1 MKFQPADFRVASE
14 WALLAVK
21 AMPAEQVPYNLR
33 KIRVS
38 SVRRLTPVQERTLYR
53 ELDKNEQLR
62 QTTLEVLETTPSEGA
77 HLSGDRNP
85 RLTASRLFLARPEGW
100 EKDVGHL
107 LNEVKLRDTYEEA
120 MSLKNKLSEARVEK
134 DRLKRQVREARRLA
148 SAQSHRDTRQ
158 LCDDLERAKKRNQD
172 LEGELSKWRQQNHR
186 LDKEL
191 EAAFDELTR
200 ADVRVEELRRLVGK
214 ERSAHASSSSSEGNG
229 WWGGGLSRDPVKAA
243 RVLDQMVS
251 FWEVRSDSVPERIAL
266 SPRLELP
273 PGMDPK
279 SGEAVWWVYDDA
291 PRLTL
296 VVDGWNAAYNWNY
309 HRNFSEPPDRGIIR
323 FITNKLKQ
331 LAAYSVGRHLVLF
344 YLDSEK
350 MVGLEE
356 GWDSRFK
363 EGRLVGHYVENAD
376 DAIADAAAERRGEP
390 VAVITSDNEL
400 AERCRAHGAVT
411 LASEALAEWMSNS
424 PV

>member
-1 MKFQPADFRVASE
+1 MKFQPEDFRVASE
-14 WALLAVK
+14 WALLVVK
-21 AMPAEQVPYNLR
+21 AMPVEQVPHNLR

-62 QTTLEVLETTPSEGA
+62 QTTLEVLETAPSEGA
-77 HLSGDRNP
+77 PRSGGRNP

-107 LNEVKLRDTYEEA
+107 LTEVKLGDFYEEA
-120 MSLKNKLSEARVEK
+120 VSLKNQLNEARVERDK
-134 DRLKRQVREARRLA
+134 LKKQVRDIRRST
-148 SAQSHRDTRQ
+148 SAQPHRDTRQ
-158 LCDDLERAKKRNQD
+158 LREDLERAKKRNQD
-172 LEGELSKWRQQNHR
+172 LEGEVSKRRQENHR

-191 EAAFDELTR
+191 EAAFDELTL
-200 ADVRVEELRRLVGK
+200 ADVRVEELRRLVGR

-229 WWGGGLSRDPVKAA
+229 WWGGGLSRDPLKAA
-243 RVLDQMVS
+243 RALDQMMS
-251 FWEVRSDSVPERIAL
+251 FWEVGSDSVSEGTAL

-279 SGEAVWWVYDDA
+279 SGEAVRWVYDDA

-296 VVDGWNAAYNWNY
+296 VVDGWNAAYNWNC
-309 HRNFSEPPDRGIIR
+309 HRNLSESPDRSIIR
-323 FITNKLKQ
+323 FITNKLQQ

-350 MVGLEE
+350 VVGLEKE
-356 GWDSRFK
+356 WDSRFK
-363 EGRLVGHYVENAD
+363 DGRLVGHYVENAD

-411 LASEALAEWMSNS
+411 LASEALAEWMSNP